1 MAESENNWIEQLKNN
16 WIEQLNE
23 MFTKTEVSIVKYVF
37 YPDPIND
44 GTGA

>member
-23 MFTKTEVSIVKYVF
+23 MFMKTEISIKVHRLIDTG
-37 YPDPIND
+37 PDD
-44 GTGA
+44 